1 MGRYIFKV
9 PVAGVEYHEVEADS
23 VEEAATELLNDAW
36 EIPEECIDSVVSFSG
51 DFELSS
57 VLEPGI
63 NDKD

>member
-9 PVAGVEYHEVEADS
+9 PVAGVEYYEVEADS
-23 VEEAATELLNDAW
+23 IEKAATELNDAW
-36 EIPEECIDSVVSFSG
+36 EMPEGCIDSVVRFSG

-63 NDKD
+63 DDKD

>member
-9 PVAGVEYHEVEADS
+9 PVAGVEYYEVEADS

-36 EIPEECIDSVVSFSG
+36 EIPEGCIDSVVSFSG

>member
-9 PVAGVEYHEVEADS
+9 PVAGVEYYEVEADS
-23 VEEAATELLNDAW
+23 VEEAAAELNDAW

-63 NDKD
+63 DDKD

>member
-9 PVAGVEYHEVEADS
+9 PIAGVEYYEVEADS
-23 VEEAATELLNDAW
+23 AEEAATELNDAW

-57 VLEPGI
+57 VIEPGI
-63 NDKD
+63 DDKD